1 VITRSEGARREAHI
15 TAFATVGNDDG
26 AARFSSRTKRH
37 AYFVPMASANVDLV
51 CAIYAAWKR
60 GDFSSANWADPEI
73 EYIVAGG
80 PAPWRWTE
88 LAGMRA
94 AWLEWSGELKDI
106 RTQADEYRE
115 LDDDRVLVLVH
126 RTGRAKSSGI
136 ELDQMQTQGAHVHH
150 VRGSKVI
157 RLVHYWDSRRALADL
172 GLTHDCEASAS

>member
-1 VITRSEGARREAHI
+1 VRS
-15 TAFATVGNDDG
+15 
-26 AARFSSRTKRH
+26 
-37 AYFVPMASANVDLV
+37 
-51 CAIYAAWKR
+51 IYAAWER
-60 GDFSSANWADPEI
+60 GDFRSADWADPQI
-73 EYIVAGG
+73 EYIVADG
-80 PAPWRWTE
+80 PAPGRWTG

-94 AWLEWSGELKDI
+94 AWREWSGELKDI

-172 GLTHDCEASAS
+172 GLAPETDSSAR